1 MVLYEKKL
9 NYFDLLLASIGDI
22 VGAGIFFVIQYVYN
36 YAQEKTWLSI
46 FLGGLFILI
55 FGNIYAKLPKKYNNI
70 DNIEQHILTTKFGYD
85 WTNLIILIT
94 IIGYIFGVYIVGDA
108 FASYFSHLT
117 NINFEISFLLLIGIC
132 YLLNIYKI
140 KLLANINNLITV
152 MGIGILIILI
162 LIGFYKIIIDKTS
175 DFTKYYSFKES
186 NDFKT
191 EIWNIIKGAYLII
204 FGYLGF
210 EVMVKLNK
218 ESINPQK
225 DIPRSIKH
233 GLYIT
238 IIIYTLL
245 GIVYAYA
252 KNLKSKDKN
261 KNKNKDKNEDR
272 NQIPITNTLEK
283 LINTDKYN
291 NVINIAACIFTANTV
306 LISMLGASR
315 ILDDVINI
323 DKDHN
328 LPKKSILIITLGVL
342 ILFWLKYSISKSIFI
357 SNTFTLLLFGSVLLI
372 EQNII

>member
-1 MVLYEKKL
+1 MVDYEKKL

-22 VGAGIFFVIQYVYN
+22 IGAGIFFLIQYVYN
-36 YAQEKTWLSI
+36 YAEEKTWLSI

-55 FGNIYAKLPKKYNNI
+55 FGNIYAKLPTKYNNV
-70 DNIEQHILTTKFGYD
+70 DNIEQYIITKKFGFD
-85 WTNLIILIT
+85 WANLILLIT

-152 MGIGILIILI
+152 IGIGILIILI

-175 DFTKYYSFKES
+175 DFTKYYSFKQS
-186 NDFKT
+186 NDFKA

-218 ESINPQK
+218 ESINPLK

-238 IIIYTLL
+238 IIIYTLV

-252 KNLKSKDKN
+252 KNLKSKN
-261 KNKNKDKNEDR
+261 QNKDTNKDTN
-272 NQIPITNTLEK
+272 NIPITNTLEK

-315 ILDDVINI
+315 LLDDVINI

-328 LPKKSILIITLGVL
+328 VPRKSILIITLGTL
-342 ILFWLKYSISKSIFI
+342 ILFWLKYSITKSTFI
-357 SNTFTLLLFGSVLLI
+357 SNSFTLVLFGSVLLI
-372 EQNII
+372 EQNIF